1 MRFAIRPRFLV
12 CLLALSALAGPA
24 QRLAAQDVPR
34 QDPPREATGGAFVNP
49 ARPATSAT
57 TSATTSAMPAVT
69 TPADP
74 ARNADNTA
82 ALEKVRAEIKRQQDL
97 IRGLN
102 AQAADARRDNEEIS
116 QEIEATQRLVGG
128 MVRKESLLLSES
140 RRLEDELSHRVDTYE
155 GRKLALAHSLRRMY
169 VRGQRNNLE
178 MVLTAGSFSDL
189 MSRVKFE
196 RTLARLDAGLVER
209 TRDEGQAVLRERR
222 DLDAALSEIRQT
234 REESAQQATR
244 LEGLQAEQVASLR
257 ELDDRRRGVNN
268 RLLELSQNEQKLLE
282 VLDGLEDRRRQEP
295 PAVATGRTE
304 PLAELAGRLEW
315 PVRGDVLRGFGRSV
329 HPRFKTVTLNN
340 GINIS
345 AAVGAPVAAVAV
357 GTVEFSDNLPGFGRC
372 VILDHG
378 EGYYTLYA
386 YLNGVF
392 VARGS
397 RVAQGQVIAEV
408 GGPGGGE
415 PPQLYF
421 EVRHGRTPL
430 DPADWLRSR

>member
-1 MRFAIRPRFLV
+1 
-12 CLLALSALAGPA
+12 
-24 QRLAAQDVPR
+24 
-34 QDPPREATGGAFVNP
+34 
-49 ARPATSAT
+49 
-57 TSATTSAMPAVT
+57 
-69 TPADP
+69 
-74 ARNADNTA
+74 
-82 ALEKVRAEIKRQQDL
+82 VRAEIKRQQDL

-102 AQAADARRDNEEIS
+102 AQAADARRDHEEIA
-116 QEIEATQRLVGG
+116 QEIEATQRLMGG
-128 MVRKESLLLSES
+128 MVRKESLLTAES
-140 RRLEDELSHRVDTYE
+140 RRLEAELSRRVDTYE
-155 GRKLALAHSLRRMY
+155 GRRLALARSLRRVY

-178 MVLTAGSFSDL
+178 MLLTAHSFSDL
-189 MSRVKFE
+189 MSSVKLE
-196 RTLARLDAGLVER
+196 RTLARLNAGLVER

-222 DLDAALSEIRQT
+222 DLDAALTEIHQT
-234 REESAQQATR
+234 REETSQQTTR
-244 LEGLQAEQVASLR
+244 LQGLQAEQVASLR
-257 ELDDRRRGVNN
+257 DLDDRRRGVNN
-268 RLLELSQNEQKLLE
+268 RLLELSLNEQKLNN
-282 VLDGLEDRRRQEP
+282 VLDDLEDRRRQEP
-295 PAVATGRTE
+295 PSVITGQSE
-304 PLAELAGRLEW
+304 PLAQLAGRLEW

-345 AAVGAPVAAVAV
+345 AAVGAPVAAVGT

-392 VARGS
+392 VARGAQ
-397 RVAQGQVIAEV
+397 VAQGQVIAEV
-408 GGPGGGE
+408 GGPGGGD

>member
-1 MRFAIRPRFLV
+1 MRTIADPRNLCGVLV
-12 CLLALSALAGPA
+12 
-24 QRLAAQDVPR
+24 LAA
-34 QDPPREATGGAFVNP
+34 AIGLAAFVVAQDAP
-49 ARPATSAT
+49 VGISPGG
-57 TSATTSAMPAVT
+57 T
-69 TPADP
+69 TPAEAAQGTMVNPPQANAAAGANAAADP
-74 ARNADNTA
+74 VRDQDNAAR
-82 ALEKVRAEIKRQQDL
+82 LEKVRAEIKRQQDL
-97 IRGLN
+97 IRNLN
-102 AQAADARRDNEEIS
+102 AQAADARRDNEGIT

-155 GRKLALAHSLRRMY
+155 GRKIALARSLRRMY
-169 VRGQRNNLE
+169 VRGQRHDLE
-178 MVLTAGSFSDL
+178 MVLTATSFSDL
-189 MSRVKFE
+189 MSRVKCE
-196 RTLARLDAGLVER
+196 RTLARLNAGLVER
-209 TRDEGQAVLRERR
+209 TRDEGQAVVRERH

-234 REESAQQATR
+234 REERAQQAAR

-268 RLLELSQNEQKLLE
+268 RLLELSRNEQRLIE
-282 VLDGLEDRRRQEP
+282 VLDGLEDRRRQEAP
-295 PAVATGRTE
+295 EVAIGQTE

-315 PVRGDVLRGFGRSV
+315 PVRGEVLRAFGRSV

-345 AAVGAPVAAVAV
+345 ASVGAPVAAVGA

>member
-1 MRFAIRPRFLV
+1 MRARPVLRILPGA
-12 CLLALSALAGPA
+12 LALAAAVGLAAPV
-24 QRLAAQDVPR
+24 AAQDARVEAAQGALVP
-34 QDPPREATGGAFVNP
+34 PAPTTAVMPGA
-49 ARPATSAT
+49 
-57 TSATTSAMPAVT
+57 AV
-69 TPADP
+69 PGAVAADP
-74 ARNADNTA
+74 VRDQDNAAR
-82 ALEKVRAEIKRQQDL
+82 LEKVRAEIKRQQDL
-97 IRGLN
+97 IRNLN
-102 AQAADARRDNEEIS
+102 AQAADARRDNEAIT

-140 RRLEDELSHRVDTYE
+140 RRLEDELSNRVDTYE
-155 GRKLALAHSLRRMY
+155 GRKIALARSLRRMY
-169 VRGQRNNLE
+169 VRGQRHDLE
-178 MVLTAGSFSDL
+178 MVLTATSFSDL
-189 MSRVKFE
+189 MSRVKCE
-196 RTLARLDAGLVER
+196 RTLARLNAGLVER
-209 TRDEGQAVLRERR
+209 TRNEGQAVVRERH

-268 RLLELSQNEQKLLE
+268 RLLELSRNEQRLLE
-282 VLDGLEDRRRQEP
+282 VLDGLEDRRRQEAP
-295 PAVATGRTE
+295 EVAIGQTE

-315 PVRGDVLRGFGRSV
+315 PVRGEVLRAFGRSV

-345 AAVGAPVAAVAV
+345 ASVGAPVAAVGT

>member
-1 MRFAIRPRFLV
+1 MRATFGTRN
-12 CLLALSALAGPA
+12 LAGACAVAAALAGA
-24 QRLAAQDVPR
+24 ARLAAQDA
-34 QDPPREATGGAFVNP
+34 PPVEAVQGALVEAP
-49 ARPATSAT
+49 AALAPAQAQ
-57 TSATTSAMPAVT
+57 PAARVA
-69 TPADP
+69 ADP
-74 ARNADNTA
+74 ARDRENAA
-82 ALEKVRAEIKRQQDL
+82 QLEKVRAEIRRQQDL
-97 IRGLN
+97 IRSLN
-102 AQAADARRDNEEIS
+102 AQAADARRDNEAIT

-128 MVRKESLLLSES
+128 MVRKESLLLSQS
-140 RRLEDELSHRVDTYE
+140 RRLEDELATRVDTYE
-155 GRKLALAHSLRRMY
+155 GRKVALARSLRRLY
-169 VRGQRNNLE
+169 VRGQRNDLE
-178 MVLTAGSFSDL
+178 MVLTATSFSDL
-189 MSRVKFE
+189 MSRVKCE
-196 RTLARLDAGLVER
+196 RTLARLNAGLVER
-209 TRDEGQAVLRERR
+209 TRDEGQAVVRERR
-222 DLDAALSEIRQT
+222 ELDSALSEIRQT

-257 ELDDRRRGVNN
+257 QLEDRRQGVNN
-268 RLLELSQNEQKLLE
+268 RLLELSRNEQRLLE
-282 VLDGLEDRRRQEP
+282 VLDGLEDRRRQEGP
-295 PAVATGRTE
+295 EVVIGQTE
-304 PLAELAGRLEW
+304 PLADLAGRLEW
-315 PVRGDVLRGFGRSV
+315 PVRGEVLRPFGRSV

-345 AAVGAPVAAVAV
+345 AATGTPVAAV
-357 GTVEFSDNLPGFGRC
+357 GTGSVEFSDNLPGFGRC

-378 EGYYTLYA
+378 GGYYTLYA

>member
-1 MRFAIRPRFLV
+1 MRFSVSCRGALPALV
-12 CLLALSALAGPA
+12 LLTLAGAAAPVPA
-24 QRLAAQDVPR
+24 QDGGLPAAGD
-34 QDPPREATGGAFVNP
+34 T
-49 ARPATSAT
+49 ARP
-57 TSATTSAMPAVT
+57 
-69 TPADP
+69 DP
-74 ARNADNTA
+74 DNAAR
-82 ALEKVRAEIKRQQDL
+82 LLKVRAEIKRQQDL

-102 AQAADARRDNEEIS
+102 AQAADARRDHEEIA
-116 QEIEATQRLVGG
+116 QEIEATQRLMGG
-128 MVRKESLLLSES
+128 MVRKESLLTAES
-140 RRLEDELSHRVDTYE
+140 RRLEAELSRRVDTYE
-155 GRKLALAHSLRRMY
+155 GRRLALARSLRRVY

-178 MVLTAGSFSDL
+178 MLLTAHSFSDL
-189 MSRVKFE
+189 MSSVKLE
-196 RTLARLDAGLVER
+196 RTLARLNAGLVER

-222 DLDAALSEIRQT
+222 DLDAALTEIHQT
-234 REESAQQATR
+234 REETSQQTTR
-244 LEGLQAEQVASLR
+244 LQGLQAEQVASLR
-257 ELDDRRRGVNN
+257 DLDDRRRGVNN
-268 RLLELSQNEQKLLE
+268 RLLELSLNEQKLNN
-282 VLDGLEDRRRQEP
+282 VLDDLEDRRRQEP
-295 PAVATGRTE
+295 PSVITGQSE
-304 PLAELAGRLEW
+304 PLAQLAGRLEW

-345 AAVGAPVAAVAV
+345 AAVGAPVAAVGT

-392 VARGS
+392 VARGAQ
-397 RVAQGQVIAEV
+397 VAQGQVIAEV
-408 GGPGGGE
+408 GGPGGGD